1 MRGAIELYTIYLC
14 LKYSKSDLKRYLKF
28 NDFKIEY
35 DTYFSFSDEFE
46 NEYKENGNQANKI
59 DYLNYGWTDSIF
71 EMQYLNKKNSY
82 KFSDLTALVD
92 LIINKHKK
100 VKNYGNLLKEYYNK
114 CHLFTHGN
122 LLTFKYPIICI
133 MDLCKGI
140 GEIVL
145 GVAEE
150 IKEYMEIPLY
160 ENIDIVKKT
169 KDFIDKLHSI
179 RVSMLTEQLEDYYKN
194 KH

>member
-46 NEYKENGNQANKI
+46 NEYKENGNQAKKI

-82 KFSDLTALVD
+82 KFNDLTALVD

-122 LLTFKYPIICI
+122 
-133 MDLCKGI
+133 
-140 GEIVL
+140 
-145 GVAEE
+145 
-150 IKEYMEIPLY
+150 
-160 ENIDIVKKT
+160 
-169 KDFIDKLHSI
+169 
-179 RVSMLTEQLEDYYKN
+179 
-194 KH
+194 